1 MPAYIDETQIEQILS
16 QLKSLRDELG
26 EEVISLKHASKPVLL
41 DQQSVGRVSR
51 GDAMQHQNMAQ
62 ANLDQCQERI
72 RKIDEALHKI
82 DAEEYG
88 YCDEC
93 GNEIAFQRLQ
103 ARPEASLC
111 IDCQSKQ
118 EKAR

>member
-16 QLKSLRDELG
+16 QLQSLRSELG
-26 EEVISLKHASKPVLL
+26 EEARSLKNAAKPVQL

-51 GDAMQHQNMAQ
+51 GDAMQQQSMAK

-88 YCDEC
+88 YCDAC
-93 GNEIAFQRLQ
+93 GSEISLQRLK
-103 ARPEASLC
+103 ARPEAALC
-111 IDCQSKQ
+111 IHCQSAQ
-118 EKAR
+118 ENAE